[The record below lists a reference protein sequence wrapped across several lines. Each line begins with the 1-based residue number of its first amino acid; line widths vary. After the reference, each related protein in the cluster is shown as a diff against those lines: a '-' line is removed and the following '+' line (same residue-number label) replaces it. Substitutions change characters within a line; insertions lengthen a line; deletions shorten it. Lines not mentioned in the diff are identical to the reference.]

1 MFTAFEKFRDFID
14 AFIGQ
19 RALDLISSLVIF
31 VILIGLAWFLW
42 RRRHVAQSS
51 QIRSLETEQLRLT
64 EELAVLLQR
73 YEIALRGSSVTVFT
87 QDRDL
92 RYTSISNP
100 FLGFKTEE
108 IIGRTDDEL
117 IPVENRSAVVSM
129 KREVL
134 ESREARDREL
144 QINDGQ
150 IVRWYDFHI
159 EPLLD
164 NKRRV
169 IGLSCAV
176 VDITASKE
184 GEEHLRLLMR
194 ELTHRSKNLLAMIQA
209 IARQT
214 ARYAGSIDGFLGQF
228 NARVQALARSHD
240 LLVQEG
246 WHGATL
252 KDLLQS
258 QLGPYVDTEM
268 SQVTMTG
275 PPIKLKPE
283 TAQSLGLAL
292 HELASNASKY
302 GALSVPTGRVAV
314 TWAPIT
320 DTGKRDSGAGKPTPI
335 PGATPVP
342 GNAIPIPANAT
353 PIPANTIPMPA
364 NTIPAGS
371 KFSGPRRVDRP
382 SACPANAVSA
392 AWSFKT
398 TSPARSIPM

>member
-1 MFTAFEKFRDFID
+1 MSTVHDKLID
-14 AFIGQ
+14 ALNAIGGQ
-19 RALDLISSLVIF
+19 RALDLISSIVIF
-31 VILIGLAWFLW
+31 VIFTGLAWFLW

-64 EELAVLLQR
+64 EELATLLQR

-92 RYTSISNP
+92 KYTSISNP
-100 FLGFKTEE
+100 FLGFKIEE
-108 IIGRTDDEL
+108 IIGRTDEEL
-117 IPVENRSAVVSM
+117 IPIENRSSVVGV

-134 ESREARDREL
+134 QSGEAKDREL

-150 IVRWYDFHI
+150 IVRSYDFHI

-164 NKRRV
+164 NRSRV
-169 IGLSCAV
+169 IGLTCAA

-214 ARYAGSIDGFLGQF
+214 ARYAGSIEGFLSQF

-240 LLVQEG
+240 LLVQDS

-252 KDLLQS
+252 KDLLHS
-258 QLGPYVDTEM
+258 QLGPYVDAEM
-268 SQVTMTG
+268 SQVTMNG
-275 PPIKLKPE
+275 PATRLKPE

-302 GALSVPTGRVAV
+302 GALSVPTGRISV
-314 TWAPIT
+314 TWSAVPASNKHGADGVEILWAEKDGPT
-320 DTGKRDSGAGKPTPI
+320 VGVPSKRGFGSMVIQNNLARTLDSDVKLTFAEDGVTCRIRVPEVHLFPTTPAAGGPKVATGT
-335 PGATPVP
+335 
-342 GNAIPIPANAT
+342 
-353 PIPANTIPMPA
+353 
-364 NTIPAGS
+364 
-371 KFSGPRRVDRP
+371 
-382 SACPANAVSA
+382 
-392 AWSFKT
+392 
-398 TSPARSIPM
+398 

>member
-1 MFTAFEKFRDFID
+1 MSTLFEKLSNFVDVIG
-14 AFIGQ
+14 GQ
-19 RALDLISSLVIF
+19 RVIDIISSLVIF
-31 VILIGLAWFLW
+31 VVLMGLAWFLW

-51 QIRSLETEQLRLT
+51 QIRSLESEQLRLT
-64 EELAVLLQR
+64 EELATLLQR

-100 FLGFKTEE
+100 FLGFKIEE
-108 IIGRTDDEL
+108 ILGRTDNEL
-117 IPVENRSAVVSM
+117 IPVENRPPVVSV
-129 KREVL
+129 KQEVLQSGEAKDREV
-134 ESREARDREL
+134 

-159 EPLLD
+159 EPLRD

-169 IGLSCAV
+169 IGISCAV

-214 ARYAGSIDGFLGQF
+214 ARYSGSIDGFLGQF

-240 LLVQEG
+240 LLVQES

-252 KDLLQS
+252 KDLLHS

-268 SQVTMTG
+268 SQVTING
-275 PPIKLKPE
+275 PPISLKPE
-283 TAQSLGLAL
+283 TAQSIGLAL

-302 GALSVPTGRVAV
+302 GALSVPTGRISI
-314 TWAPIT
+314 TWSPISKLDQNDMEGIEILWAEKGGPT
-320 DTGKRDSGAGKPTPI
+320 VGVPSKRGFGSMVIQNNLARTLESNVDLTFAEDGVNCLI
-335 PGATPVP
+335 RVP
-342 GNAIPIPANAT
+342 EAHLFSLNTAIRQPK
-353 PIPANTIPMPA
+353 
-364 NTIPAGS
+364 S
-371 KFSGPRRVDRP
+371 
-382 SACPANAVSA
+382 
-392 AWSFKT
+392 
-398 TSPARSIPM
+398 